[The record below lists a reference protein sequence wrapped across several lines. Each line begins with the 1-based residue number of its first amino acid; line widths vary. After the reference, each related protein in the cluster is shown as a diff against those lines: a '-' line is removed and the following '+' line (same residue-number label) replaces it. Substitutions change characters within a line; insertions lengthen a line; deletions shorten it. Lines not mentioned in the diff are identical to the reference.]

1 MRKIQS
7 QWMCWLMTASD
18 DPEFHYE
25 LGVSLFIAG
34 VQAIAARYP
43 HGSPYPFVDIT
54 VYLSIT

>member
-1 MRKIQS
+1 
-7 QWMCWLMTASD
+7 MTASD